1 MKRVLLI
8 FAITSLI
15 EASESTGDLVVEV
28 HQSHSGTDLWYRV
41 GIVNP
46 TAIDWG
52 ENHKYDNGRLPM
64 CDLEGDTIVEDHE
77 GHGDLTLWYRVG
89 SIEKK
94 TRTINWGSS
103 VSYKDRGRSP
113 VVAMQGNIVVEMH
126 QSHDGTE
133 LWYHVGILDRSTRVI
148 SWGASRKFDRGQFPS
163 IGFSKGELNTIVE
176 VHQSHEGANLWYH
189 VGIVNPT
196 TRAIDWGESHKY
208 DNGRLPMC
216 DLNGDTVVEVHQGHD
231 DLQLWY
237 RVGTVKKKRGRLCGV
252 QA

>member
-1 MKRVLLI
+1 MKNVFII
-8 FAITSLI
+8 FFLTSLI
-15 EASESTGDLVVEV
+15 EASESTGNLVVEV
-28 HQSHSGTDLWYRV
+28 HQSHTGTDLWYRV
-41 GIVNP
+41 GIVKP

-64 CDLEGDTIVEDHE
+64 CDLDGDTIVEVHE
-77 GHGDLTLWYRVG
+77 GHRDLTLWYRVG
-89 SIEKK
+89 TIDKK

-103 VSYKDRGRSP
+103 VSYEDRGRSP
-113 VVAMQGNIVVEMH
+113 VVAIQGNIIVEMH
-126 QSHDGTE
+126 QSYDGTN
-133 LWYHVGILDRSTRVI
+133 LWYNVGFLDRSARAVNWDT
-148 SWGASRKFDRGQFPS
+148 SRKLDRGQFPS

-196 TRAIDWGESHKY
+196 TRTINWGKSHKY

-216 DLNGDTVVEVHQGHD
+216 DLDGDTI

-237 RVGTVKKKRGRLCGV
+237 RVGIVKKKRGR
-252 QA
+252 